1 MSNKDEFNRI
11 AAVVLG
17 MLDEA
22 FPVAIVLKAEEIID
36 IEDNKAVD
44 IFLYS
49 MIFLQRQDII
59 SFTDRTI
66 DGSRFAEVMLTGKGL
81 ALLNSVPDVIKE
93 KTTLRQ
99 RIGNALKSGSKEVLK
114 TSINQLVQ
122 AVAKGS
128 FDLPTL

>member
-17 MLDEA
+17 MLDES
-22 FPVAIVLKAEEIID
+22 FPVSIVIKAEEIID
-36 IEDNKAVD
+36 IEDEEALRVL
-44 IFLYS
+44 LYS

-93 KTTLRQ
+93 KTTFRQ

-128 FDLPTL
+128 FDLPT